1 VETAVLQGRPYAA
14 IIQASQERGADLVI
28 MGALGLTG
36 LTSFFLGSVTERVI
50 AGAPCSVLVV
60 KEGFK

>member
-1 VETAVLQGRPYAA
+1 
-14 IIQASQERGADLVI
+14 